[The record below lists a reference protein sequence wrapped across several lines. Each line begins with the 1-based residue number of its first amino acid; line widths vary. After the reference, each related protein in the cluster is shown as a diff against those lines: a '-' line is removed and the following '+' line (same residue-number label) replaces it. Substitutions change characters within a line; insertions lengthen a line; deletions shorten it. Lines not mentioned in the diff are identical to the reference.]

1 MKYLIKR
8 WECSMKI
15 AVNLLNYYSTPKGG
29 DESLAKNLINGFKK
43 YKDNN
48 IEFVYLITK
57 HAYQKFEKYLKNQ
70 EVEIFDVAH
79 DRISLR
85 LIWQLFNL
93 NKIIPENTDIFF
105 TPQMKLPINIKN
117 VKTISVFYD
126 TQHKD
131 LPENFS
137 FMERRYFDY
146 INHTSLKNS
155 DLIIPIS
162 QFSKNKIESFYNYN
176 VDKEVIYPPIV
187 VNKNISLREETKIL
201 DKYNLKKNSYYYTIS
216 ANFKH
221 KNLKTL
227 IDLFSKKM
235 NKKYVITGPL
245 RDNREIFK
253 NSNDK
258 TTTVTGY
265 ITEIEKNV
273 LLKNCRVFLFPS
285 IYEGFG
291 MPIVEAL
298 IFGKKIVTT
307 KMGSIVEVSNNK
319 AEYVNDPFDISE
331 WKRKIMKVEK
341 EGLSLSKHSQNYFEN
356 KFSLKKIINQYFEVF
371 NLLHKS

>member
-1 MKYLIKR
+1 
-8 WECSMKI
+8 
-15 AVNLLNYYSTPKGG
+15 
-29 DESLAKNLINGFKK
+29 
-43 YKDNN
+43 
-48 IEFVYLITK
+48 
-57 HAYQKFEKYLKNQ
+57 
-70 EVEIFDVAH
+70 
-79 DRISLR
+79 
-85 LIWQLFNL
+85 
-93 NKIIPENTDIFF
+93 
-105 TPQMKLPINIKN
+105 
-117 VKTISVFYD
+117 
-126 TQHKD
+126 
-131 LPENFS
+131 
-137 FMERRYFDY
+137 
-146 INHTSLKNS
+146 
-155 DLIIPIS
+155 
-162 QFSKNKIESFYNYN
+162 
-176 VDKEVIYPPIV
+176 
-187 VNKNISLREETKIL
+187 
-201 DKYNLKKNSYYYTIS
+201 
-216 ANFKH
+216 
-221 KNLKTL
+221 
-227 IDLFSKKM
+227 M